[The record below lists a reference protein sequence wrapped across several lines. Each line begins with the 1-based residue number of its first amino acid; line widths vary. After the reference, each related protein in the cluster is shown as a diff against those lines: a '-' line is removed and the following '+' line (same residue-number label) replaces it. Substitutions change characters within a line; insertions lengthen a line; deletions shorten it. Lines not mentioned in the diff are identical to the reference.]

1 MGKEVRVRY
10 APSPTGL
17 PHVGN
22 IRTALFNWLFARH
35 YGGKF
40 IVRIED
46 TDRARYV
53 DTATEAMLDGLRWL
67 GIDWDEGPQVGGLYA
82 SYFQSE
88 RLPLYQQAA
97 SKLVSEGKAYYCYC
111 TPERLDKMRETQIAA
126 KTPPGYDRTCRS
138 LSDAQRAALEK
149 QSLPCVV
156 RFKCPSNGKT
166 VFNDAIRGQV
176 EFENALL
183 DDFIILKSDGYPT
196 YHLANVVDDA
206 AMHISHVLRAEEWI
220 PSTPKHI
227 LLYEALDLKDHV
239 PIFAHMPMIL
249 GPDKSKLSKRH
260 GAIAITAYKEEGYLP
275 ESMFNFLAL
284 LGWAYDDKTEIFDCQ
299 ELIKYFDLNKVSKTA
314 AIFNVD
320 KLNWMNGMYI
330 RSLEPTDLAARMQ
343 PLVEEHIKKLTI
355 QDVQYLQDIT
365 PLIQERIKLL
375 NKENVVE
382 PIRFFFTDKLE
393 YSTDNLKASKLEK
406 EPTQKVIS
414 TVKER
419 LQTLN
424 EFSDKNLEIIIKPLL
439 EQSSLK
445 PGQFYGALRW
455 AVSASEVS
463 PPIYSTMRVL
473 GKERVINR
481 MQDALAALKTF

>member
-46 TDRARYV
+46 TDRVRYV
-53 DTATEAMLDGLRWL
+53 DTATEAILDGLRWL
-67 GIDWDEGPQVGGLYA
+67 GIDWDEGPQVGGPYA

-97 SKLVSEGKAYYCYC
+97 SKLVSEDKAYYCYC
-111 TPERLDKMRETQIAA
+111 TPERLETMREAQIVA
-126 KTPPGYDRTCRS
+126 KTPPGYDHTCRF
-138 LSDAQRAALEK
+138 LSDTQRAALEK
-149 QSLPCVV
+149 QDLPRVV
-156 RFKCPSNGKT
+156 RFKCPLDGKT
-166 VFNDAIRGQV
+166 AFNDAIRGPV
-176 EFENALL
+176 EFENVLL
-183 DDFIILKSDGYPT
+183 DDFVILKSDGYPT

-206 AMHISHVLRAEEWI
+206 AMRISHVLRAEEWI
-220 PSTPKHI
+220 PSTPKHV
-227 LLYEALDLKDHV
+227 LLYEALDLKDNMPV
-239 PIFAHMPMIL
+239 FAHMPMIL

-260 GAIAITAYKEEGYLP
+260 GAVAITAYREEGYLP
-275 ESMFNFLAL
+275 ESMFNFLSL
-284 LGWAYDDKTEIFDCQ
+284 LGWAYDDKTEIFNCQ

-320 KLNWMNGMYI
+320 KLNWMNGLYI
-330 RSLEPTDLAARMQ
+330 RSLEPTDLATRMR
-343 PLVEEHIKKLTI
+343 PLVEEYIKKLTI

-365 PLIQERIKLL
+365 PLVQERIKLL
-375 NKENVVE
+375 NKEHVVE

-393 YSTDNLKASKLEK
+393 YSADNLKASKLEK
-406 EPTQKVIS
+406 EIAQKVILA
-414 TVKER
+414 VKEK

-424 EFSDKNLEIIIKPLL
+424 EFNEQDLELTIKPLL
-439 EQSSLK
+439 EQSGLK

-463 PPIYSTMRVL
+463 PPIYPTMRVL

-481 MQDALAALKTF
+481 MHDALKALQTF